1 MEGMLSSCWFLFVE
15 PLPFFFFTSQAE
27 QNSVSELQT
36 LLTRTIEALSFV
48 LLLSDYRLGELIA
61 KYAICIF
68 AYVILKIFFS
78 Y

>member
-1 MEGMLSSCWFLFVE
+1 ME
-15 PLPFFFFTSQAE
+15 PYPFFISQAE

-61 KYAICIF
+61 KYAIYVFI
-68 AYVILKIFFS
+68 YVILTYFLLLDVKRIS
-78 Y
+78 RN

>member
-1 MEGMLSSCWFLFVE
+1 MEGIFSSCWFLFVE
-15 PLPFFFFTSQAE
+15 LLPFFFTSQAE

-61 KYAICIF
+61 KYAICVF
-68 AYVILKIFFS
+68 AYIILKMFFS